1 VLAVG
6 LLSACG
12 DNQAPD
18 DALTAIKAPEITRIV
33 PAKEALIGAHIP
45 TLDPATMQEAEIRKA
60 LEAGP
65 RCDFHY
71 TTRGQPV
78 LAIGLRPDG
87 STSGGVVKLNGSLIA
102 LSPASS
108 PASSNGENGFSL
120 AADPVRMT
128 VTPDARVQVVER
140 TNVRRRE
147 ANATFEVG
155 QSLRVGYRGYLDC
168 SSERTTVS
176 ARKGSG

>member
-6 LLSACG
+6 LLAACG
-12 DNQAPD
+12 DEQAPD

-33 PAKEALIGAHIP
+33 PTKEALIGAHIP

-65 RCDFHY
+65 RCEFHY
-71 TTRGQPV
+71 TTRGKPV

-102 LSPASS
+102 LSPASDS
-108 PASSNGENGFSL
+108 PSSNGDNGFSL
-120 AADPVRMT
+120 AADPIRMT
-128 VTPDARVQVVER
+128 LTPDAGVQVIER
-140 TNVRRRE
+140 PNVRRRE

-168 SSERTTVS
+168 TSEETTGA
-176 ARKGSG
+176 ARKGGG